1 MLDDSKISDVYVAIT
16 DAKSTIEDKNKSN
29 KEKQSA
35 LADIKE
41 KVKSLN
47 IKDNKEGKDVKSKLE
62 AVDKASSM
70 NAKADKLS
78 QLTKSLIAYEDAV
91 STKDI
96 NGEIKT
102 LKQQVDAK
110 DDSIKSNKK

>member
-1 MLDDSKISDVYVAIT
+1 MSRHQVNADDSKISDVYVAIT

-35 LADIKE
+35 LDIKE

-70 NAKADKLS
+70 NAKA
-78 QLTKSLIAYEDAV
+78 
-91 STKDI
+91 I
-96 NGEIKT
+96 NYH
-102 LKQQVDAK
+102 
-110 DDSIKSNKK
+110 N